1 MVVGT
6 QVRVIKTGQRGH
18 VVGPSKDGKLYV
30 NIGNKG
36 WFKFDIEEL
45 LIDGGIYE

>member
-1 MVVGT
+1 MPIGT
-6 QVRVIKTGQRGH
+6 LVRIIKTGQIGH

-45 LIDGGIYE
+45 EIHD

>member
-6 QVRVIKTGQRGH
+6 SVRVIKTGQMGH

-36 WFKFDIEEL
+36 WVKFDIKEL
-45 LIDGGIYE
+45 IYE

>member
-1 MVVGT
+1 MTVGT
-6 QVRVIKTGQRGH
+6 KVRVIKTGQTGH

-30 NIGNKG
+30 NIDNKG

-45 LIDGGIYE
+45 IYE

>member
-6 QVRVIKTGQRGH
+6 PVRVIKTGQMGH

-45 LIDGGIYE
+45 IYE

>member
-1 MVVGT
+1 MTVGT
-6 QVRVIKTGQRGH
+6 PVRVIKTGQTGH

-45 LIDGGIYE
+45 LEVGTYE